1 MTSNTEIILYN
12 LDGKQAAYIATD
24 KENTIYLMSG
34 EAVAYVKNDQIIG
47 INGKFIGNF
56 KNGVVTNSSGVR
68 IGAIE
73 SEHRG
78 GKQAPAGKMTR
89 KMVPS
94 KQMPDAH
101 TGHSEVDDVILN
113 PQSLTQ
119 NLKSGIPGR
128 R

>member
-1 MTSNTEIILYN
+1 MANQTEIILYN
-12 LDGKQAAYIATD
+12 LDGQQAAYIATD
-24 KENTIYLMSG
+24 KDNAIFLMSG
-34 EAVAYVKNDQIIG
+34 EAVAYLKNDEIIG

-56 KNGVVTNSSGVR
+56 KNGVVTNSNGIR

-78 GKQAPAGKMTR
+78 GRHAPTGKMAR

-101 TGHSEVDDVILN
+101 ANHSEVDDVILN
-113 PQSLTQ
+113 SESLTQ
-119 NLKSGIPGR
+119 NLKSGILR
-128 R
+128 QH